1 MLICM
6 YIWIYCVHTCMFICY
21 VLVFLQMRC
30 LCVCNCLGRDRIGS
44 VNWIKLKNF
53 PCQNMF
59 VCLFMYVCTRIGLC
73 ACVHAGPQSV
83 GGQQQQKS
91 RHYFNEYRDHFRLC
105 LKFLFFELIVCFF
118 NSVDYSMLH
127 YINPYNN
134 CIFITVFMITYVHIY
149 ICNIMCQKSHVST
162 KYAQTFATSAL
173 LTHTLFSTCK
183 ESGIAQHKSNNILS
197 MLCLPSLLFTRQHPS
212 ECERRCCSL
221 C

>member
-1 MLICM
+1 MCLQCIIIFNRTQFKFVKKSEHDLPLPTPHAQQCCQISFANRFLLSSNYIHSIHNLCWYVCM
-6 YIWIYCVHTCMFICY
+6 YIWIYSVHTCMYISY

-118 NSVDYSMLH
+118 YSVDYSMLH
-127 YINPYNN
+127 YINPYDNR
-134 CIFITVFMITYVHIY
+134 IFITWLHMDIFTYV
-149 ICNIMCQKSHVST
+149 
-162 KYAQTFATSAL
+162 TSCVKKV
-173 LTHTLFSTCK
+173 T
-183 ESGIAQHKSNNILS
+183 
-197 MLCLPSLLFTRQHPS
+197 
-212 ECERRCCSL
+212 
-221 C
+221 